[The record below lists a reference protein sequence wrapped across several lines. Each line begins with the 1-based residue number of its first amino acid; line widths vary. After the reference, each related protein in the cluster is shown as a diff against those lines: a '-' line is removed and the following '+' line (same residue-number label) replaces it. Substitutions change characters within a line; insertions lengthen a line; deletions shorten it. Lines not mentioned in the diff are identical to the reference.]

1 MELIYH
7 CIVNTMKIDMND
19 CYEMESTYMTSAFRL
34 LSLEVLSTYFVTQV
48 FRIVSVWFS

>member
-19 CYEMESTYMTSAFRL
+19 CYEIESTYMASALDYYLLESYFCNTSD
-34 LSLEVLSTYFVTQV
+34 
-48 FRIVSVWFS
+48 

>member
-19 CYEMESTYMTSAFRL
+19 CYEIESTCMAFAFRL
-34 LSLEVLSTYFVTQV
+34 SFGVLFL
-48 FRIVSVWFS
+48 